1 MNDITLPDLRA
12 LARTMAASA
21 PEGGALNSQVAGL
34 VAFAVAASV
43 TSLDVTAMESAAR
56 RALDAGASTTQL
68 HEVLTLVS
76 GLGVHSLMVGSPLL
90 ARVARER
97 GDTAID
103 AEPDAERVALW
114 RANVGDD
121 PFWARMQAEVPGF
134 LDSLLRLSPQTF
146 EEFFRYCALPWA
158 TRSVR
163 AVSKELIAMAVDATP
178 THRFAPGFRLHLANA
193 LQLGASRGEVEHS
206 LNIAAAAPAHSGV
219 R

>member
-1 MNDITLPDLRA
+1 MSEITLPELRA
-12 LARTMAASA
+12 LARTMAANA
-21 PEGGALNSQVAGL
+21 PEGGALNPQAAQL
-34 VAFAVAASV
+34 LAFAVAASV
-43 TSLDVTAMESAAR
+43 TSLDVTAMERAAR
-56 RALDAGASTTQL
+56 LALDAGATTAQL

-76 GLGVHSLMVGSPLL
+76 GLGVHTLMVGSPLL
-90 ARVARER
+90 ARIARER
-97 GDTAID
+97 GDTDID
-103 AEPDAERVALW
+103 NEPDARREALW

-163 AVSKELIAMAVDATP
+163 AVTKELIAMAVDATP

-193 LQLGASRGEVEHS
+193 LQLGASRCEVEHS
-206 LNIAAAAPAHSGV
+206 LDIAESQHAS
-219 R
+219 